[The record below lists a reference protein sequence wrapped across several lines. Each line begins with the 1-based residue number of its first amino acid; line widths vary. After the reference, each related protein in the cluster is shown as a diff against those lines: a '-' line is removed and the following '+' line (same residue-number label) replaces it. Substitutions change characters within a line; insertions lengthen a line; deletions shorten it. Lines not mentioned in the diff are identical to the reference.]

1 MKNMGCY
8 RLNKH
13 TDTRAYAQTH
23 THTYTPQHKHTQIHT
38 HTHNTTHN
46 THTHTHTT
54 KKTQHPPY
62 KQLKTAGRKK
72 EKYQFKQ
79 WMHG

>member
-1 MKNMGCY
+1 MGCY

-13 TDTRAYAQTH
+13 TDTRAHVHTN
-23 THTYTPQHKHTQIHT
+23 THTYTPQHKHT
-38 HTHNTTHN
+38 N
-46 THTHTHTT
+46 THTHTT

-72 EKYQFKQ
+72 EKYRFKQ
-79 WMHG
+79 WMRG